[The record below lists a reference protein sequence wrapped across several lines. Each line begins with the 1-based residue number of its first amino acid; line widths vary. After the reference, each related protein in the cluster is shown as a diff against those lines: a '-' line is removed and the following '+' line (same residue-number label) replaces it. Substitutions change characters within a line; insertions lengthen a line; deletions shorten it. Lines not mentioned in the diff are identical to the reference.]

1 MKVILKRDV
10 KGLGHAGDVKE
21 VKNGYARNLLFP
33 TGAAAL
39 ADAGALAN
47 WERHRTEREA
57 REQGLKADAE
67 ALAERLSAMRLE
79 VPVKAGDK
87 NRLFGS
93 VTNREI
99 ADLIGK
105 EGIEVDRH
113 AIHLRQPIKTLGDFK
128 ADIRLMP
135 GVDAE
140 LTISVVALPA

>member
-10 KGLGHAGDVKE
+10 KGLGHAGDVKD
-21 VKNGYARNLLFP
+21 VKDGYARNLLLP
-33 TGAAAL
+33 SGAAAI

-47 WERHRTEREA
+47 WERHRGEREA
-57 REQGLKADAE
+57 RELGLRTDAE
-67 ALAERLSAMRLE
+67 SQAERLRELKLE
-79 VPVKAGDK
+79 VAVKAGEK

-99 ADLIGK
+99 AELIAK

-113 AIHLRQPIKTLGDFK
+113 AIHLREPIKTLGEFK